1 MRIESNNTKILLSLT
16 ASFIIIYSLQA
27 AAQLLI
33 PFLLAIFIAL
43 ITLKPM
49 FWLQERKVPG
59 VLAAFLIV
67 IFIMLV
73 LSSIGSIVGSSI
85 VEFTNALPSYQERLD
100 LIIDQLM
107 MTSTNFLPYIQSD
120 FSLSEMIDTSW
131 VMGLAAMLLNALRDA
146 LTNTLLIMFTIIFI
160 LLEASSFEIKLSA
173 AFKRKSSS
181 FVRQKAYIDNL
192 GRYLGIKTL
201 VSIATGITVA
211 IITSWIGLD
220 FPLLWGM
227 FAFLLNYVPTIGSI
241 IAAVPAVLMALV
253 QLGVG
258 DALTTAIAFF
268 FINLIFGSFIE
279 PRLLG
284 YGVGL
289 SPLVVFIGLFFW
301 GWIFGPVGMILS
313 VPLTMALKMGL
324 ESDKETEWLAILI
337 GSETDAMHKM
347 ELK

>member
-181 FVRQKAYIDNL
+181 FVRQKAYIDN
-192 GRYLGIKTL
+192 
-201 VSIATGITVA
+201 
-211 IITSWIGLD
+211 
-220 FPLLWGM
+220 WGD
-227 FAFLLNYVPTIGSI
+227 I
-241 IAAVPAVLMALV
+241 
-253 QLGVG
+253 
-258 DALTTAIAFF
+258 
-268 FINLIFGSFIE
+268 
-279 PRLLG
+279 
-284 YGVGL
+284 
-289 SPLVVFIGLFFW
+289 
-301 GWIFGPVGMILS
+301 
-313 VPLTMALKMGL
+313 
-324 ESDKETEWLAILI
+324 
-337 GSETDAMHKM
+337 
-347 ELK
+347 